1 MEDDIIISQSE
12 RFKDIYI
19 RQYNRVNVPAV
30 IFSENK
36 RRVAYINALAAK
48 FWNGENTASIK
59 ASKNYVVF
67 IPQKIGKTSKINK
80 VGGGFFIN
88 IGSLGGI
95 VPHGTKYRAYPYKGG
110 IAIKR
115 NEPLSERKEEK
126 NELQE
131 NEGTA

>member
-19 RQYNRVNVPAV
+19 RHYNRVNVPAV
-30 IFSENK
+30 IFLENK

-48 FWNGENTASIK
+48 FWNGENNASIK
-59 ASKNYVVF
+59 ISKNYVVF
-67 IPQKIGKTSKINK
+67 IPQKIGRTSKINK

-95 VPHGTKYRAYPYKGG
+95 VPPAKYRAYPYKGG

-115 NEPLSERKEEK
+115 FEPLQEDEE
-126 NELQE
+126 
-131 NEGTA
+131 

>member
-1 MEDDIIISQSE
+1 MEDDIIISQTE

-30 IFSENK
+30 IFLENK
-36 RRVAYINALAAK
+36 RRVAYINVLAAK

-59 ASKNYVVF
+59 VSKNYVVF
-67 IPQKIGKTSKINK
+67 IPQKIGRTLKINK

-88 IGSLGGI
+88 IGSLDGI
-95 VPHGTKYRAYPYKGG
+95 VPPGTKYRAYPYKGG

-115 NEPLSERKEEK
+115 NEPLLERKEEK
-126 NELQE
+126 NELQK